1 MEYDSPRAGD
11 FSPLAL
17 LPKGKTVVLGLI
29 STKTPELEEKAAV
42 LRRIDEAAKFAPL
55 DQLGISPQCGFA
67 TNLTGS
73 PLTLEDERAKL
84 RLVVDVAGEVWKQ

>member
-1 MEYDSPRAGD
+1 MA
-11 FSPLAL
+11 
-17 LPKGKTVVLGLI
+17 VLGLV
-29 STKTPELEEKAAV
+29 SSKSAALEDRRTL

-73 PLTLEDERAKL
+73 PLTLADERAKL
-84 RLVVDVAGEVWKQ
+84 QLVVDVAREVWQG